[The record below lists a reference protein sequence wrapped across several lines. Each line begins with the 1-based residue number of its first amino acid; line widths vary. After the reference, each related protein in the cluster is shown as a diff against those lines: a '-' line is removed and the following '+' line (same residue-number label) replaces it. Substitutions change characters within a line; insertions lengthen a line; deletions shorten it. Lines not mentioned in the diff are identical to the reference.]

1 MEDNDDGDDSD
12 GDGDANGDDDDS
24 DGDGDGDGDGG
35 DGDTG
40 NGDIRSGAKM
50 EDNVAAN
57 FTKPHLR
64 RQPSIFISNDA
75 FSLGN
80 TKSI

>member
-1 MEDNDDGDDSD
+1 MEDNDDGDESD
-12 GDGDANGDDDDS
+12 GDGNS
-24 DGDGDGDGDGG
+24 DGDGDGDG

-64 RQPSIFISNDA
+64 RPPSIFISNDA
-75 FSLGN
+75 FPLGN

>member
-1 MEDNDDGDDSD
+1 MEDNDDSDCD
-12 GDGDANGDDDDS
+12 GDVN
-24 DGDGDGDGDGG
+24 GDGDGDGDGG

-64 RQPSIFISNDA
+64 RPPSIFISNDA